1 MKMYKNVENLLMI
14 QLRLKKKRRKKR
26 YLVILNKN
34 ILKQQCVNI
43 ICLFTVDRFISTFI
57 EIV

>member
-14 QLRLKKKRRKKR
+14 QLRLKKKEKKKR

-34 ILKQQCVNI
+34 ILKLQCVNI
-43 ICLFTVDRFISTFI
+43 ICLFTEDL
-57 EIV
+57 